1 MNEKTE
7 SKRGQLRKLADKVW
21 QYKLLY
27 LMLLPA
33 AVYYLVF
40 RYYPMYGVTL
50 AFKDYDFAGGIS
62 GSPWA
67 DPPFKHFMLFF
78 QSPYFKTLIAN
89 TFLISLYKLIAG
101 IFPPI
106 ILAILLTECHNKW
119 FKNFVQS
126 VGFIPYFL
134 SWVVIYGIMMALLS
148 QTNGLFNRWLL
159 EATGSST
166 AFFTSTEWF
175 RSLLVGSEVWRNTG
189 FNTIIYI
196 AAINSI
202 DPALFEAAR
211 VDGASRLQAIWSIT
225 IPGMMPVM
233 VMLLILR
240 LGTILDSSFEQ
251 IYVMYNIEVY
261 PVADIIDTW
270 VYRTGIQQLNF
281 SLASAVGLFKSVIA
295 CALVL
300 FTNQVSKRFGRGI
313 W

>member
-1 MNEKTE
+1 MASLWNF
-7 SKRGQLRKLADKVW
+7 R
-21 QYKLLY
+21 LLY

-33 AVYYLVF
+33 FVYYLIF

-67 DPPFKHFMLFF
+67 DPLLKHFMLFF
-78 QSPYFKTLIAN
+78 KSPYFRILINN
-89 TFLISLYKLIAG
+89 TFLISFYKLAAG

-106 ILAILLTECHNKW
+106 ILAILLNECGRRW
-119 FKNFVQS
+119 FKSFVQS
-126 VGFIPYFL
+126 VSFIPYFL
-134 SWVVIYGIMMALLS
+134 SWVVIYGIMTALLS
-148 QTNGLFNRWLL
+148 QTNGLFNRWIAELSGN
-159 EATGSST
+159 TI
-166 AFFTSTEWF
+166 AFFTSEKWF
-175 RSLLVGSEVWRNTG
+175 RSLLVISEVWRNTG

-196 AAINSI
+196 AAINAI
-202 DPALFEAAR
+202 DLTLFEAAR
-211 VDGASRLQAIWSIT
+211 IDGASRLRIIVT
-225 IPGMMPVM
+225 IILPGIMPVM

-251 IYVMYNIEVY
+251 IFVMYNIQVY

-281 SLASAVGLFKSVIA
+281 SLASAVGFFKSIIA

-300 FTNQVSKRFGRGI
+300 FTNGVAKRFGKGI